1 MWILPPS
8 DGGDIAGEGC
18 FPIWER
24 NFEYLG
30 SDGFK
35 IESNG
40 WYPAKNES
48 IIIYIP
54 SNDNEQNRIYT
65 LLYVINYSR

>member
-40 WYPAKNES
+40 W
-48 IIIYIP
+48 
-54 SNDNEQNRIYT
+54 
-65 LLYVINYSR
+65 

>member
-40 WYPAKNES
+40 WYPAKIMNKFIFIV
-48 IIIYIP
+48 IILRKKT
-54 SNDNEQNRIYT
+54 NC
-65 LLYVINYSR
+65 LA